1 MKELI
6 SIAVLIAS
14 MYGGSLLGD
23 KILKTA
29 RREAL
34 TKTAQGLPQL
44 STLSHALTQQK
55 SKTK

>member
-14 MYGGSLLGD
+14 IYGGSLLGE

-29 RREAL
+29 QREAL
-34 TKTAQGLPQL
+34 TKTAQGLPPL
-44 STLSHALTQQK
+44 STLSHALTRQK
-55 SKTK
+55 SEAK